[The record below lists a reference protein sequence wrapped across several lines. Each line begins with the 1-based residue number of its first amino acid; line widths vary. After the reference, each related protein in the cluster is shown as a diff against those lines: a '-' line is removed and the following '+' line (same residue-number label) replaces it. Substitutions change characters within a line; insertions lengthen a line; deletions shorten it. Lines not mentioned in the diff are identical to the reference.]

1 LDSLILKR
9 AGAIQHSLSTV
20 SLGFLFEHLLR
31 IKRGTSVGEE
41 PNLTTLMFHIG
52 LDAISDR
59 KGDGVFWK
67 SKVMRLA
74 KGETM

>member
-1 LDSLILKR
+1 
-9 AGAIQHSLSTV
+9 
-20 SLGFLFEHLLR
+20 
-31 IKRGTSVGEE
+31 
-41 PNLTTLMFHIG
+41 MFHIG

-59 KGDGVFWK
+59 KGDGVFWT